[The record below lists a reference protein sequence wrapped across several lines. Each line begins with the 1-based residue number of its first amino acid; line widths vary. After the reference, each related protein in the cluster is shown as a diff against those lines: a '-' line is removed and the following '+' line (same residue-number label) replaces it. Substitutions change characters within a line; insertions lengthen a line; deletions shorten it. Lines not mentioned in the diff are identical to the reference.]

1 MVPYFELTDYDLSP
15 LYKDK
20 YQDLSGGAPKKKS
33 IGRKKKGVAK
43 TTGLH
48 SNFKSGK
55 ILLWLIAMSREII
68 PL

>member
-33 IGRKKKGVAK
+33 IGRKKKGAAK
-43 TTGLH
+43 GLH
-48 SNFKSGK
+48 SNLKSGK
-55 ILLWLIAMSREII
+55 ISL
-68 PL
+68 